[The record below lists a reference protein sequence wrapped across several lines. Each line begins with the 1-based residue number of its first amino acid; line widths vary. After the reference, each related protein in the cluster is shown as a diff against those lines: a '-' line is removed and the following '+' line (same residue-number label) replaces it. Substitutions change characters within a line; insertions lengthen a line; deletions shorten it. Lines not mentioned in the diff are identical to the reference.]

1 MDVGRGDAGIRVAT
15 IVPDTAVREGNTG
28 TRVDVG
34 VAGRCVG
41 VTAAISAVG
50 EGEGVGVLEGTSVAV
65 GNNAS
70 VGVESGEATVAV
82 ARGDTERVD
91 VAG

>member
-1 MDVGRGDAGIRVAT
+1 MAVGGGDAGARVA
-15 IVPDTAVREGNTG
+15 VEGPETAVREGNTG
-28 TRVDVG
+28 ARVDVG

-70 VGVESGEATVAV
+70 VGVDSGEATVAV

-91 VAG
+91 VEG